1 MNNSETAH
9 GKAKDASMKGASAQE
24 SQVSHDQLEFRQR
37 LEEAF
42 VKTPIPTEELMTSM
56 GIYMR
61 SSALVKILVLND
73 LFRRIHNVPGCI
85 MEFGTRWGQN
95 LIVFEN
101 LRAIYEPFN
110 KTRKIIGFDTF
121 EGYQGS
127 SNLDKASAIFSEGT
141 YQTTENYPDYLRQL
155 LSIHEGNNVL
165 GHVSAGHEVIA
176 GNVSNTV
183 ASFLEL
189 QPATIVALAYFD
201 IGLYTPTKDALQ
213 AIKPHLVPG
222 SVILLDQL
230 TWAESPGEAVA
241 FKETFQRSE
250 YTIEK
255 CALTPMR
262 AIVTIR

>member
-1 MNNSETAH
+1 MNNSKIAVSTEEVP
-9 GKAKDASMKGASAQE
+9 SIKGFSTQE
-24 SQVSHDQLEFRQR
+24 SHGSDDQVGFRKR

-42 VKTPIPTEELMTSM
+42 IETPIPTAELMTSM
-56 GIYMR
+56 AIYMR
-61 SSALVKILVLND
+61 SSALVKILVLDD
-73 LFRRIHNVPGCI
+73 LYRRIQKVPGCI

-110 KTRKIIGFDTF
+110 KTRKIVGFDTF
-121 EGYQGS
+121 EGYQGGS
-127 SNLDKASAIFSEGT
+127 DIDKESAIFSEGT
-141 YQTTENYPDYLRQL
+141 YQTTANYPAYLRQL

-165 GHVSAGHEVIA
+165 GHVSSGHEVIA

-183 ASFLEL
+183 TNFLKL
-189 QPATIVALAYFD
+189 QPETIVALAYFD
-201 IGLYTPTKDALQ
+201 IGLYTPTKDALL

-230 TWAESPGEAVA
+230 TWAESPGEAIA
-241 FKETFQRSE
+241 FKETFQRHE

-255 CALTPMR
+255 STLTPMR
-262 AIVTIR
+262 AIITIR